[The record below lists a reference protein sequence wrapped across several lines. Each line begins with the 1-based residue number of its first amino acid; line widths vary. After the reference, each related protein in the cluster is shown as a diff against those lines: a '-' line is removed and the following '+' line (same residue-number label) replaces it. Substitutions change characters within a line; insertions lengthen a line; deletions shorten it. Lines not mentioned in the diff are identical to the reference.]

1 MRDLLSEYDRLA
13 ALGRPVG
20 RAVVTSVWGSAPR
33 PEGSSMLATAD
44 GTMAGSVSGGCV
56 EGATASEIADAIGRG
71 TPKLVTFGVTHER
84 AWEVGLAC
92 GGTIKVFVEPTVRPE
107 VLTAA
112 RGPGGDVVATLVD
125 GPAAGRSVIVR
136 EDGRVE
142 GSMGHG
148 LADGA
153 IRDAAL
159 AALGHEA
166 STTRSVETEH
176 GPANLFLE
184 VFPRQPRLVVFGGVH
199 IAVALVP
206 LARSLGYRTIV
217 ADGRPAFLTR
227 ERFPDA
233 DELILAWPEE
243 AFQRI
248 GLDRGELR
256 LHPVPRSQVRR
267 AGPGPRASLP
277 GEIRR
282 RDRIAED
289 AGIPSRAAQCRG
301 IRRGDHCPGA
311 RAHRPGP
318 GRAPARGDGPGDSG
332 GNDGGAVRRLGRA
345 GRPGGLSRYSSQA
358 GTAGW
363 SGTRPSTSV
372 AGRCDTGPSQMT
384 QLLPGRETCVA
395 RADQESS
402 SALRMVIFTP
412 RCHRY

>member
-1 MRDLLSEYDRLA
+1 MRDLLSEYDRLV

-71 TPKLVTFGVTHER
+71 TPKLVTFGVTHDR

-248 GLDRGELR
+248 GLDRASYVCILSHDPKFDEPALDLALR
-256 LHPVPRSQVRR
+256 SPARYVGAIGSRKTQASRRERLSAAGFDEETIARVHGPIGLDLGGRQPAETALAILAEMTAVRYGGSVAR
-267 AGPGPRASLP
+267 
-277 GEIRR
+277 
-282 RDRIAED
+282 
-289 AGIPSRAAQCRG
+289 
-301 IRRGDHCPGA
+301 GA
-311 RAHRPGP
+311 RA
-318 GRAPARGDGPGDSG
+318 D
-332 GNDGGAVRRLGRA
+332 
-345 GRPGGLSRYSSQA
+345 
-358 GTAGW
+358 
-363 SGTRPSTSV
+363 
-372 AGRCDTGPSQMT
+372 
-384 QLLPGRETCVA
+384 
-395 RADQESS
+395 
-402 SALRMVIFTP
+402 
-412 RCHRY
+412 